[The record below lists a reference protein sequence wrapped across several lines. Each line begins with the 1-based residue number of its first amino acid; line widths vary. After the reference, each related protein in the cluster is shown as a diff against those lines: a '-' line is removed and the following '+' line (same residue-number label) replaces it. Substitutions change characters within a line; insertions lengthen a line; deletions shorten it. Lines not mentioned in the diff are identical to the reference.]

1 MLSIFL
7 SKKWFLSYYHII
19 HKSYIIIYYHILS
32 IFRKMIPSTMTPIFG
47 LFGLLWHHQTS
58 NQRLTSWS
66 FEESLQYQWWYF
78 PCQQQIFGSGVNHYL
93 AKLGHHW
100 NSRISGMATLIFRWN
115 NHNLELAIF
124 NYNISQ
130 CESIKRVEITNF
142 QILLTLNPNIR
153 GSSKHFLFTSP
164 CIKHVFWVKSPFFAS
179 NLTRPSCFFVPFYQ
193 HYEKGFPANV
203 LFNQFRNLQVTSS
216 KKNHDYEHHHPPQSC
231 EATQFLRVQISKY
244 TLILI

>member
-1 MLSIFL
+1 MRDSQAGVL
-7 SKKWFLSYYHII
+7 
-19 HKSYIIIYYHILS
+19 KSLCSTRTSGNIS
-32 IFRKMIPSTMTPIFG
+32 RVNSTTWPS
-47 LFGLLWHHQTS
+47 
-58 NQRLTSWS
+58 
-66 FEESLQYQWWYF
+66 
-78 PCQQQIFGSGVNHYL
+78 L

-100 NSRISGMATLIFRWN
+100 NSRKPGMATLIFRWN
-115 NHNLELAIF
+115 NHHLELAVF

-130 CESIKRVEITNF
+130 CEPIKRVEITNF

-179 NLTRPSCFFVPFYQ
+179 NLTRPSWFFVPFYQ

-203 LFNQFRNLQVTSS
+203 LFNQLKNFQVTSS
-216 KKNHDYEHHHPPQSC
+216 KNNHDYEHHHPPQSC

>member
-1 MLSIFL
+1 MV
-7 SKKWFLSYYHII
+7 
-19 HKSYIIIYYHILS
+19 
-32 IFRKMIPSTMTPIFG
+32 
-47 LFGLLWHHQTS
+47 
-58 NQRLTSWS
+58 
-66 FEESLQYQWWYF
+66 QWWYF

-93 AKLGHHW
+93 AKFGHHW

-130 CESIKRVEITNF
+130 CESIKRVEITDF
-142 QILLTLNPNIR
+142 QILLTLNPNIW

-179 NLTRPSCFFVPFYQ
+179 NLTRPSCFFVPVYQ

-203 LFNQFRNLQVTSS
+203 LFNQFRNLQVTIS
-216 KKNHDYEHHHPPQSC
+216 KKNMIMSITILLNL
-231 EATQFLRVQISKY
+231 AKLLSSSVSKSPS
-244 TLILI
+244 TLWSWYNFINHFWLY

>member
-115 NHNLELAIF
+115 NRNLELAIF

-179 NLTRPSCFFVPFYQ
+179 NLTRPSCFFCTILPTLW
-193 HYEKGFPANV
+193 KRISCKCP
-203 LFNQFRNLQVTSS
+203 LQ
-216 KKNHDYEHHHPPQSC
+216 P
-231 EATQFLRVQISKY
+231 I
-244 TLILI
+244 